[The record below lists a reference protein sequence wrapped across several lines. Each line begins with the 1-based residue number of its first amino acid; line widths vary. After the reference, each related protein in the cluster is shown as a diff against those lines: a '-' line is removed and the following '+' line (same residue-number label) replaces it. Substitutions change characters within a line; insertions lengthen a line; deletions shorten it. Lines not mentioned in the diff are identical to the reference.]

1 MRIELLHT
9 PHCPNAAPAR
19 ELLES
24 ILRERGIPDRI
35 EELVVGT
42 LDEAVQWG
50 FLGSPSIRI
59 DGVDVDPTSTDIR
72 SPALSC
78 RLYEGGGGPS
88 RALLEAALGARD
100 SK

>member
-35 EELVVGT
+35 EEIVVGT
-42 LDEAVQWG
+42 LDEAIQWR

-59 DGVDVDPTSTDIR
+59 DGVDVDPTSTQIKG
-72 SPALSC
+72 PALSC

-88 RALLEAALGARD
+88 RTVLEAALGAKGAR
-100 SK
+100 